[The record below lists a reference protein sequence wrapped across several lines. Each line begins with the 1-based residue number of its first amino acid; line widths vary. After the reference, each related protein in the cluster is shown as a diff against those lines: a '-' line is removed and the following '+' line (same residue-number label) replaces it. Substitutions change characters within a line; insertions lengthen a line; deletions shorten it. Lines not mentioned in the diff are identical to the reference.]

1 MPKYIV
7 TLKFFC
13 YLFPKKNN
21 KKALV
26 FFHPG
31 ERVKKSFSG

>member
-13 YLFPKKNN
+13 YLFPKKKYN
-21 KKALV
+21 KKTLV
-26 FFHPG
+26 FFTQAKG
-31 ERVKKSFSG
+31 